1 MHVQPLVD
9 IDPFDL
15 PDWLGTA
22 QVVWHAD
29 GGLRDGHLVAGR
41 LTADGHDDLVCDL
54 LGVDDAYPVPV
65 TDDASRLRAHQ
76 AWRHGQ
82 VLLGQYDGR
91 HDAGGPRHPLRRRAR
106 PRRPGPAGEGG
117 RGLARPLRSAAA
129 DRPGQ
134 VPRVP
139 VRHCP

>member
-15 PDWLGTA
+15 PDWLGTD

-41 LTADGHDDLVCDL
+41 LTSDGHDDVVCDL
-54 LGVDDAYPVPV
+54 LGIDDAYPVPV

-91 HDAGGPRHPLRRRAR
+91 MTLAVPGTRFDAGLVLDALGRLAKAVGASPDHYAALLRI
-106 PRRPGPAGEGG
+106 GQDKS
-117 RGLARPLRSAAA
+117 RGSR
-129 DRPGQ
+129 
-134 VPRVP
+134 
-139 VRHCP
+139 

>member
-1 MHVQPLVD
+1 MHVQPLVE

-41 LTADGHDDLVCDL
+41 LTSDGHDDVVCDL
-54 LGVDDAYPVPV
+54 LGIDDAYPVPV

-82 VLLGQYDGR
+82 VLLGEYDGR
-91 HDAGGPRHPLRRRAR
+91 MTLAVPGTRFDAGLVLDALGRLAKAVGASPDDYAALLRI
-106 PRRPGPAGEGG
+106 GQDKSH
-117 RGLARPLRSAAA
+117 RS
-129 DRPGQ
+129 R
-134 VPRVP
+134 
-139 VRHCP
+139 

>member
-41 LTADGHDDLVCDL
+41 LTSDGHDDLVCDL
-54 LGVDDAYPVPV
+54 LGIDDAYPVPV

-91 HDAGGPRHPLRRRAR
+91 MTLAVPGTRFDAGLVLDALGRLAKAVGASPDHYAALLRI
-106 PRRPGPAGEGG
+106 GQDKS
-117 RGLARPLRSAAA
+117 RGSR
-129 DRPGQ
+129 
-134 VPRVP
+134 
-139 VRHCP
+139 

>member
-9 IDPFDL
+9 VDPFDL

-41 LTADGHDDLVCDL
+41 LTSEGHDDLVCDL
-54 LGVDDAYPVPV
+54 LAVDDAYPLPV

-82 VLLGQYDGR
+82 VLLGEYDGR
-91 HDAGGPRHPLRRRAR
+91 MTLAVPGTRFDAGLVLDALGRLAKAVGASPDDYAALLRI
-106 PRRPGPAGEGG
+106 GQDKS
-117 RGLARPLRSAAA
+117 RGSR
-129 DRPGQ
+129 
-134 VPRVP
+134 
-139 VRHCP
+139 